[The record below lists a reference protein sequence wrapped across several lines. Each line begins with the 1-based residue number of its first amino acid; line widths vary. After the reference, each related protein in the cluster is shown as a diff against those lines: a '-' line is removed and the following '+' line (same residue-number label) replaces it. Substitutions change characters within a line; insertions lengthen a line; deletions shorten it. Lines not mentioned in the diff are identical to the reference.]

1 MINPSRYRIIAVGK
15 IKKPWLQEGVKT
27 YLKRLPGLQI
37 NEIRDNNSKK
47 ETEAIISL
55 IRKDELVVVLSE
67 EHETYSSIKFS
78 EKLQS
83 FGNQRLVFIIGG
95 ADGISSKIKSI
106 SKWDLSL
113 STYTFPHEIAQ
124 LLLIEQLYR
133 AQSIISK
140 TPYHRS

>member
-133 AQSIISK
+133 AQSIVSK
-140 TPYHRS
+140 TSYHRS